1 MGMLAKALAL
11 VREAVPMMQLR
22 MRSLDMAMMMM
33 MMRGREKGVLM
44 CTSGELGNN

>member
-33 MMRGREKGVLM
+33 MRGREKGVLM